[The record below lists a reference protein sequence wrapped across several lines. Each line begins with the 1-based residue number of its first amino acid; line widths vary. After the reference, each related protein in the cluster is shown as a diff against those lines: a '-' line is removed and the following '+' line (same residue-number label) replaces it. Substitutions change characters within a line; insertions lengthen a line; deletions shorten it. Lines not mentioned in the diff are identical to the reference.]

1 MLQIKINLPYY
12 RKKITKVW
20 RSSSVN
26 SMFDPEEKICDII
39 AEARP
44 DANAFEKAIRQA
56 GANDDYYNVF
66 CRIPKIA
73 SD

>member
-1 MLQIKINLPYY
+1 
-12 RKKITKVW
+12 
-20 RSSSVN
+20 
-26 SMFDPEEKICDII
+26 MFDSEEKICDII

-56 GANDDYYNVF
+56 IRQAGANDDYYNVF

-73 SD
+73 SY